1 MIFGRKKTLEQKI
14 SATIQAEFARIV
26 AALERDHREYRHRLK
41 LKERAQGALE
51 EAEAEVRRLDSEQR
65 ALEKLF
71 EKAHS
76 DKDETALSE
85 IGARGQRLERA
96 TTKAEKALRKARA
109 AFSKADFDEAA
120 EGFALKAKANISEDE
135 VDRRVEVLEKTLQAL
150 FEEVRHDTKETKQ
163 ALGEEYREPRFKTA
177 EERAAHGTRMRE
189 IEIALTES
197 YHPGE

>member
-1 MIFGRKKTLEQKI
+1 MFFGRKKTLEQEI
-14 SATIQAEFARIV
+14 SATIQAEFAQIV
-26 AALERDHREYRHRLK
+26 AGLERDHREYRHRLK
-41 LKERAQGALE
+41 LKERARGALE
-51 EAEAEVRRLDSEQR
+51 EAEDKVRRLDFEQR

-85 IGARGQRLERA
+85 IGSRGQRLEHA
-96 TTKAEKALRKARA
+96 TTKAEKALSKARVV
-109 AFSKADFDEAA
+109 FEKADFDEAA

-135 VDRRVEVLEKTLQAL
+135 VDRRVEVLEKALRDL

-163 ALGEEYREPRFKTA
+163 ALGREYKEPSFASA
-177 EERAAHGTRMRE
+177 EERAAHVMRMRE
-189 IEIALTES
+189 IEKVVTES